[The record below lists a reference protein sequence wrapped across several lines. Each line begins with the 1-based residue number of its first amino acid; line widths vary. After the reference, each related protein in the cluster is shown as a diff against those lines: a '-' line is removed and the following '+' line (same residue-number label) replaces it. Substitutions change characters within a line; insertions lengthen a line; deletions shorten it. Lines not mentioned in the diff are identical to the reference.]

1 MIAAGGVTEA
11 VSPAAV
17 LVVGSNERTLVAKKP
32 KGWNAFNKLAKRI
45 VAVPKSKVDEAIA
58 EAEYGSFRITESGLR
73 VLAELEGK
81 Q

>member
-32 KGWNAFNKLAKRI
+32 KGWNAFNKLAKR
-45 VAVPKSKVDEAIA
+45 
-58 EAEYGSFRITESGLR
+58 TECGDGRRKASP
-73 VLAELEGK
+73 
-81 Q
+81 

>member
-32 KGWNAFNKLAKRI
+32 KGWNAFNKLAKR
-45 VAVPKSKVDEAIA
+45 
-58 EAEYGSFRITESGLR
+58 TECGDGWKTTGPSWRDGN
-73 VLAELEGK
+73 E
-81 Q
+81 